1 MKFLPAYTPQLN
13 PIEEVFSK
21 CKHYIK
27 TRNPRTLEEL
37 YDLIG
42 TASRSITADDCEGF
56 FAHVRTFVLKG
67 IQGKEF

>member
-1 MKFLPAYTPQLN
+1 MKTG
-13 PIEEVFSK
+13 
-21 CKHYIK
+21 
-27 TRNPRTLEEL
+27 NPRNLEEL

-67 IQGKEF
+67 IQGKEFYNFVIFGSVILVNIFCFS